1 MDMSSGGVAFALN
14 HATLEGKIT
23 IGVLLVFSLVSW
35 TVIIN
40 KFRQLAKAKKRNG
53 IFLALYSKA
62 KSPLAIFGKGADKQ
76 LQGSPMYDLY
86 YGGCEE

>member
-35 TVIIN
+35 TVII
-40 KFRQLAKAKKRNG
+40 RSEAHV
-53 IFLALYSKA
+53 
-62 KSPLAIFGKGADKQ
+62 
-76 LQGSPMYDLY
+76 
-86 YGGCEE
+86 

>member
-23 IGVLLVFSLVSW
+23 IGVLLLFSLVSW

-40 KFRQLAKAKKRNG
+40 KFRQLAKAKKRNAV
-53 IFLALYSKA
+53 FLGLYSKA
-62 KSPLAIFGKGADKQ
+62 KTPLVIFSKGPITQ
-76 LQGSPMYDLY
+76 LQAPPCMSFIM
-86 YGGCEE
+86 GGARN